1 MLGGFLGKKLGMTS
15 VFDTEGNM
23 IPVTVIEAG
32 PCVVMQVKTGDKD
45 GYSAVQL
52 GFEDKRSQNFK
63 KPETGHA
70 RKANTVPKN
79 FLGEIRL
86 EEAEAGGYD
95 PGQEVRVE
103 QVFQPGDY
111 VDVTGRSIGKGYAGV
126 MKLYGFSGGTGS
138 HGTHEYFRHG
148 GSIGMSATPGRVFRG
163 KKMPRQL
170 GNARSTVLNLKVVE
184 VRPDDNLL
192 LVKGAVPGH
201 KNSYLLIRHAVKK
214 PRPERSAAA

>member
-1 MLGGFLGKKLGMTS
+1 MLGGILGKKLGMTS
-15 VFDTEGNM
+15 IFDSEGNM

-32 PCVVMQVKTGDKD
+32 PCVVMQVKTVDKD

-63 KPETGHA
+63 KPEAGHA
-70 RKANTVPKN
+70 RKANTVPKRSV
-79 FLGEIRL
+79 GEIRL
-86 EEAEAGGYD
+86 KEADAGEYS
-95 PGQEVRVE
+95 PGQSVRVE
-103 QVFQPGDY
+103 DIFEAGDY
-111 VDVTGRSIGKGYAGV
+111 VDVSGTSIGKGYAGV
-126 MKLYGFSGGTGS
+126 MKLYGFAGGTSS

-148 GSIGMSATPGRVFRG
+148 GSIGMSATPGRVFKG

-170 GNARSTVLNLKVVE
+170 GNARSTILNLTVVE

-201 KNSYLLIRHAVKK
+201 KNGYVLIRHAVKK
-214 PRPERSAAA
+214 PGPRRPAAV